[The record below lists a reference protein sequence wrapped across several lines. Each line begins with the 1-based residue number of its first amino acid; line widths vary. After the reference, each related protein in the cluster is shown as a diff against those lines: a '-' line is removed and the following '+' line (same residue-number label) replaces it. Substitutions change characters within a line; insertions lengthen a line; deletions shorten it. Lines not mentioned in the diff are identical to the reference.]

1 MDLIYKDSFVVDG
14 ERYYHYSYGGK
25 WQATK
30 FVTVH
35 GINYYN
41 SKEAF
46 QFETIQKVEDR
57 DRVILHLVKRLET
70 ELEEC
75 CEITCDRDQCLSIV
89 EEIKRILSI

>member
-30 FVTVH
+30 FVTIH

-46 QFETIQKVEDR
+46 SFDTI
-57 DRVILHLVKRLET
+57 
-70 ELEEC
+70 
-75 CEITCDRDQCLSIV
+75 
-89 EEIKRILSI
+89 